1 MKHLLTNILEH
12 LKCRTVD
19 TLLPVSL
26 FLNLRDTLAGNVYS
40 IGFFELRKVIVPFLS
55 RKTYPVIVLK
65 YKNWNTEDVALRVI
79 ISGIQKSVHT
89 A

>member
-1 MKHLLTNILEH
+1 M
-12 LKCRTVD
+12 
-19 TLLPVSL
+19 
-26 FLNLRDTLAGNVYS
+26 YS

-79 ISGIQKSVHT
+79 ISGIQRSVHT